1 MKFEVRG
8 TKIKIQK
15 LEYVFKYFLSN
26 QMTSMYSIIIIAYLL
41 TQLTPT
47 NKNLTL
53 IVTTDIMSEKIIIN
67 YDAKAKKW
75 SGKQEGKNDATALI
89 VSVDKENQ
97 AFMFSDAKISINDLV
112 VDDAKIDWKKVTSV
126 NMPARDNTPN
136 QSPINIKRNK
146 KSIVLSQQQGD
157 LTRISN
163 ITISW

>member
-1 MKFEVRG
+1 M
-8 TKIKIQK
+8 
-15 LEYVFKYFLSN
+15 LD
-26 QMTSMYSIIIIAYLL
+26 YSIIIIMYLL

-53 IVTTDIMSEKIIIN
+53 TLTVATNAKSEKIIID

-75 SGKQEGKNDATALI
+75 SGKPEGKNDAPALI
-89 VSVDKENQ
+89 ISVDKKNQ
-97 AFMFSDAKISINDLV
+97 AFMFADQKISINDLV
-112 VDDAKIDWKKVTSV
+112 VDDAKINWKKVTSV

-157 LTRISN
+157 LTILKN
-163 ITISW
+163 IAISW